1 MQRKT
6 SSIGFVRN
14 LARVLMSAMLL
25 LVLSACSSDNFP
37 FNPIVKNK
45 VYKPSSLAV
54 ISGNDKDASVKLAEF
69 LTKELQGRTTFR
81 VLPQAEVAKRMGN
94 YPPLLA
100 FRTDIK
106 DEDEKPVWLTP
117 AEKAKVSAIQAKLK
131 VDYLF
136 VVWNRNVQR
145 VTVSGQGG
153 SSITDYVYPAGN
165 LIEYPGGAVLA
176 STYSVAGS
184 SHSLLGLFRDA
195 DYYIVDALKIAAE
208 EIVDEFIDE
217 TKSGK

>member
-1 MQRKT
+1 MEI

-14 LARVLMSAMLL
+14 LVKVLMSAMLL

-45 VYKPSSLAV
+45 VYKPSTLAV
-54 ISGNDKDASVKLAEF
+54 ISGNDKDATVKLAEF
-69 LTKELQGRTTFR
+69 LTKELQERTTFR
-81 VLPQAEVAKRMGN
+81 VLSQAEVAKRLGN
-94 YPPLLA
+94 YPPMLA
-100 FRTDIK
+100 FRTEIK
-106 DEDEKPVWLTP
+106 EEDEKPVWLTP
-117 AEKAKVSAIQAKLK
+117 GEKSKLGAMQAKLK

-136 VVWNRNVQR
+136 VVWNRNVRR
-145 VTVSGQGG
+145 VVVTGSQGG
-153 SSITDYVYPAGN
+153 GSTTDYVYPAGN
-165 LIEYPGGAVLA
+165 LIEYPSGTVLA
-176 STYSVAGS
+176 STMSVAGS
-184 SHSLLGLFRDA
+184 SHSILGLFRDA